1 MKQTSAWDLV
11 VVGGAYT
18 DYVIQGPKIPEQ
30 GETTLGNKF
39 LELPGSKA
47 SNQAVAAA
55 RLGARVAF
63 VACVGDDRR
72 GDEIIASLK
81 DEGVDTHY
89 VVRTDAEPTGMSLI
103 HVNEKGRKQMM
114 VALGACHHL
123 SIADVERASMLFD
136 QTKVLSTQLEIPLE
150 VAMAAMRWG
159 REASACVLFD
169 PAPGAPV
176 PLELF
181 ALVDIIKPDTKEA
194 QTLTG
199 IEVQDRETARQA
211 AQQLL
216 RRGVREAV
224 VVQAGE
230 QGDLIVWQDGE
241 CWLPRIPV
249 NSVDTTG
256 AGDTLAGA
264 LAVALAEGR
273 TWTEAGPFASAA
285 AALTTAKLGARP
297 ALPRRQDVIA
307 LLAQRQKHV

>member
-1 MKQTSAWDLV
+1 MKQAATWDLV

-18 DYVIQGPKIPEQ
+18 DYVVQGPRIPEQ

-63 VACVGDDRR
+63 VACVGNDRR
-72 GDEIIASLK
+72 GDEMMASLK
-81 DEGVDTHY
+81 DEGVDTRY
-89 VVRTDAEPTGMSLI
+89 VVRTSAEPTGMSLI
-103 HVNEKGRKQMM
+103 QVNEKGRKQMM

-123 SIADVERASMLFD
+123 SIADVERASTLFE
-136 QTKVLSTQLEIPLE
+136 QTKVLSTQLEISVE
-150 VAMAAMRWG
+150 VAMAAMRRG
-159 REASACVLFD
+159 REAGAYVLFD
-169 PAPGAPV
+169 PAPSAPI
-176 PLELF
+176 PQELL
-181 ALVDIIKPDTKEA
+181 ALVDIIKPDAKEA
-194 QTLTG
+194 QALTG
-199 IEVQDRETARQA
+199 IDVQDRETARQA

-224 VVQAGE
+224 AVQAGK
-230 QGDLIVWQDGE
+230 QGDLIVWHEGE

-249 NSVDTTG
+249 HSVDATG

-264 LAVALAEGR
+264 LAVALAEGQ

-285 AALTTAKLGARP
+285 AALTTTKLGARP
-297 ALPRRQDVIA
+297 ALPRRQDVMA
-307 LLAQRQKHV
+307 LLAQQHRHA